1 MFGSVKPLMKE
12 NVLGQPP
19 RANFL
24 KKKIFGKPPSGKAA
38 DPFGQPGS
46 PFKGQSLNPFG
57 KQPAPKSNL
66 FKRLTGK

>member
-12 NVLGQPP
+12 NVLGAPP
-19 RANFL
+19 SKGLL

-38 DPFGQPGS
+38 DPFGAPSS

-57 KQPAPKSNL
+57 KQPTPKSTL